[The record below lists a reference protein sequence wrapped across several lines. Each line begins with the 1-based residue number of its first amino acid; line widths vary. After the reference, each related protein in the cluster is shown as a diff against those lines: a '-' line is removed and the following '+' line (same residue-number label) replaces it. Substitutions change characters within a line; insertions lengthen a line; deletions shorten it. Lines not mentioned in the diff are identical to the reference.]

1 MATEFTA
8 EYVTEA
14 IGGGVKIEGGILR
27 GAKMLGVR
35 SKNKNRHYTPEAVKR
50 SAHLYD
56 GVPCNIDHA
65 KDLAAGS
72 SVLKRFGM
80 WRNPR
85 VVDGALIGDLHF
97 NPEHVYAKQFIWAV
111 ENQPTTIGFSHVAK
125 LNEKRVGK
133 EMVVEGIEKVKS
145 VDWVAD
151 PATTGGVFEDE
162 EPENAPEEIPLTG
175 RARGLSSLSDDQ
187 FAYVEPGGSRDGGGR
202 TTPRS
207 KRLFPLNNADA
218 VRVAL
223 NAIPKLTRLPEEE
236 RTKALARAKS
246 AAARFKI
253 TPFAKA
259 ASTSEGVMDL
269 TGLTMEDFRA
279 MRPDLVESLTKE
291 AAVGD
296 AVEKLTKENTELKK
310 KLGEFEA
317 EAERQKRSA
326 ELDEMLEEAG
336 IDPANPKHV
345 KKSFRRVLEA
355 CTDPKELA
363 ELIQERYEEL
373 EEAGLLEEA
382 AESVREEPVRESRS
396 FRREQTPKS
405 RFASAPAVG
414 AFDHKDSKS
423 LLGSLRSRR

>member
-202 TTPRS
+202 TSPRS

-310 KLGEFEA
+310 KARRVRG
-317 EAERQKRSA
+317 RGRTP
-326 ELDEMLEEAG
+326 EAG
-336 IDPANPKHV
+336 RGTGRNAGRSGHRPGE
-345 KKSFRRVLEA
+345 SEA
-355 CTDPKELA
+355 R
-363 ELIQERYEEL
+363 QEVVPPR
-373 EEAGLLEEA
+373 A
-382 AESVREEPVRESRS
+382 
-396 FRREQTPKS
+396 
-405 RFASAPAVG
+405 
-414 AFDHKDSKS
+414 
-423 LLGSLRSRR
+423 GSLHGPEGTGRVDSRAVRGARRGGLARRSRRERAGRTRSREPFVPARTDAEVPIRQRPGRRRVRSQRQQEPARFAA